1 MISAR
6 QLVDRFG
13 GIARSKQLA
22 PFGFSR
28 YRLDCAARA
37 GEIDRIRSGVFAT
50 ASASSP
56 ALSAAAHGGALTC
69 SAALRHRGVWVLND
83 DSSPHVWMG
92 RAGRAHPHKR
102 CACTVHYRP
111 GRMTLGVADIE
122 HALVHAHECHGDEF
136 FFAAFESAWNKRL
149 IGAGE
154 RSRIRAA
161 LPASAR
167 WLVDLAR
174 GNAESGLES
183 LVRLRLYLLGID
195 VETQVDIPGV
205 GRVDFVIDGRLIIEA
220 DGRENHEGGENR
232 QKDLRRDAAASAL
245 GYESL
250 RFDYWQ
256 IIDEWDQILPA
267 ILAALARARA

>member
-6 QLVDRFG
+6 QLVDHFG

-28 YRLDCAARA
+28 YRLECAARA
-37 GEIDRIRSGVFAT
+37 GEIERIRPGVFAT
-50 ASASSP
+50 TSASAS
-56 ALSAAAHGGALTC
+56 ARSAAAHGGALTC
-69 SAALRHRGVWVLND
+69 STALRHRGVWVMED
-83 DSSPHVWMG
+83 DPAPHVWMG
-92 RAGRAHPHKR
+92 RAGRTHPHDR
-102 CACTVHYRP
+102 CACTVHFRP

-122 HALVHAHECHGDEF
+122 HALVHAYDCHGEEF
-136 FFAAFESAWNKRL
+136 SFAAFESAWHKRL

-161 LPASAR
+161 LPTSAR
-167 WLVDLAR
+167 WLVDFAR
-174 GNAESGLES
+174 SDAESGLES
-183 LVRLRLYLLGID
+183 LVRLRLHLLGIS

-220 DGRENHEGGENR
+220 DGEENHEGATNR

-256 IIDEWDQILPA
+256 IIEQWERVLPA